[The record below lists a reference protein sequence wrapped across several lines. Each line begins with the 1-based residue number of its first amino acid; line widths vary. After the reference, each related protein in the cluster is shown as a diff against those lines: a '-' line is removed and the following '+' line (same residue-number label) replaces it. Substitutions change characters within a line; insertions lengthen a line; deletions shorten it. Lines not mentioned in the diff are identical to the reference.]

1 MKNLTFGGGRG
12 VWGKVTRFINFNVNY
27 YCKHV
32 KMFRFKF
39 KQNRTINGMGVG
51 ARGPQSK
58 MLISIIGKH
67 MQIVCFKFQQN

>member
-1 MKNLTFGGGRG
+1 MRGGKGPL
-12 VWGKVTRFINFNVNY
+12 FMNFLSIIIG
-27 YCKHV
+27 KHV

-67 MQIVCFKFQQN
+67 MQIVCFKFQQNRTIN